1 MVEMVVVLNYGK
13 AGGMVA
19 RMNRANGRIL
29 ARWNGHLQKWRLEP
43 KALREGYEDEAWT
56 AAHCAAYAMG
66 LTDFCPALAP
76 ELGIVIDNRW

>member
-1 MVEMVVVLNYGK
+1 MVELTVVLNYDK
-13 AGGMVA
+13 AGVRVA

-29 ARWNGHLQKWRLEP
+29 ARWNEFLQKWRLEP
-43 KALREGYEDEAWT
+43 RAMRDGYDGECWV
-56 AAHCAAYAMG
+56 AAHCAGYAMG